1 MNLLFIVGGSIA
13 LVVGLLAGYLAR
25 VILAQRNIQSAEQRA
40 EQLLAEAKNKGKE
53 ILLQAKDKSLQVI
66 EDAKK
71 EDNER
76 RKEVAQ
82 VQARLEKRESLFD
95 DKLLALEDKEKQ
107 VQERIQK
114 IDELKK
120 EILAIKEQQSQRL
133 QTMAGLTQAEAKQ
146 ELVTRL
152 ERDMKEDLFA
162 RFQKIERDGDEEMEK
177 KARDLMATAMMRY
190 AGSHAGETTTT
201 VVNIPNEEMK
211 GRIIG
216 REGRNIKV
224 IEQLTGVE
232 VIIDETPGV
241 IVLSGFSLL
250 RRYLA
255 KRVLEELLSDGRIQP
270 ARIEETV
277 ERVKKELA
285 KEIRKAG
292 EEAAFEVGVAGLPP
306 KIIQLIGMLKFRTS
320 YGQNNLMHSIEVSHL
335 AGMLAE
341 MLGANV
347 AVAKKGGL
355 LHDIGK
361 AIDHEVQGSHPE
373 LGYSLMKKFGL
384 PEEIAYMSI
393 GHHEDHPKT
402 LEAVIVK
409 VSDALS
415 GARTGARRGTF
426 EQYVQRLE
434 ELENLAKSFPGVDKA
449 YAIQAGREIRVFVQP
464 EQVDDWG
471 AAKMAKDI
479 ANKIQEELKYPG
491 EVRVTV
497 IREKRLIEYAR

>member
-1 MNLLFIVGGSIA
+1 MDLFLIVSGVVA
-13 LVVGLLAGYLAR
+13 LAIGLLIGYLAR
-25 VILAQRNIQSAEQRA
+25 VIIAQRNIQSAEQRA
-40 EQLLAEAKNKGKE
+40 EQFLAEAKNKGKE
-53 ILLQAKDKSLQVI
+53 LLLQAKDKALQI
-66 EDAKK
+66 GEEAKK
-71 EDNER
+71 VEDER
-76 RKEVAQ
+76 RKELAQ
-82 VQARLEKRESLFD
+82 MQTRLEKRESVFD
-95 DKLLALEDKEKQ
+95 EKLLALEDKDKQ
-107 VQERIQK
+107 INERIQK
-114 IDELKK
+114 IDDLKK
-120 EILAIKEQQSQRL
+120 EILAIKEQQNVRL
-133 QTMAGLTQAEAKQ
+133 QTIAGLSQEEAKQ
-146 ELVTRL
+146 ELVTRM
-152 ERDMKEDLFA
+152 EREMKEDLFG
-162 RFQKIERDGDEEMEK
+162 RFQKLEREGDEEMEK
-177 KARDLMATAMMRY
+177 KVRDLMATAMMRY
-190 AGSHAGETTTT
+190 AGSHAAETTTT
-201 VVNIPNEEMK
+201 VITIPNEEMK

-292 EEAAFEVGVAGLPP
+292 EDAAFETGIAGLPP

-320 YGQNNLMHSIEVSHL
+320 YGQNNLIHSIEVSHI

-347 AVAKKGGL
+347 AIAKKGGL

-373 LGYSLMKKFGL
+373 LGYNLMKKFGL
-384 PEEIAYMSI
+384 PEEVAYMSI

-402 LEAVIVK
+402 IEAMIVK

-497 IREKRLIEYAR
+497 IREKRLVEYAR